1 MDTHLAVVTI
11 CLDKDPSK
19 ARLDVVDVVTVLVPR
34 GENRRSAWKV
44 KPRDEAQAT
53 LRVSGLGSPRHIS
66 NIILGYPMLWAIFLS
81 GEKGVE
87 TTAGP

>member
-11 CLDKDPSK
+11 CLDEDPSK
-19 ARLDVVDVVTVLVPR
+19 ARLNVVDVVTVLVPR
-34 GENRRSAWKV
+34 GENRWSAWKV

-66 NIILGYPMLWAIFLS
+66 NIIWVTPCLGQIF
-81 GEKGVE
+81 
-87 TTAGP
+87 